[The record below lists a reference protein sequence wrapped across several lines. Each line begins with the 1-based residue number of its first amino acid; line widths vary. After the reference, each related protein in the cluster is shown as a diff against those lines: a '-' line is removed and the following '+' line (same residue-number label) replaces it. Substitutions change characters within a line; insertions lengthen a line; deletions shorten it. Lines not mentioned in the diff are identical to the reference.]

1 MKDLQNLLKIMSD
14 GLKTL
19 AQGVETLA
27 GRVDRIASNQMTTAP
42 RAKAVK
48 KTARKT
54 ARQRKG
60 KSMTA
65 ADTVLALISRSQKGI
80 GTAAIMAK
88 TGYDRKRVA
97 NVIYKLSKQ
106 GKIKSI
112 QRGVYLKSDY

>member
-1 MKDLQNLLKIMSD
+1 MKELQTLLKLMSD

-27 GRVDRIASNQMTTAP
+27 DRVDKIAKTQTADGP
-42 RAKAVK
+42 EGKTVK

-54 ARQRKG
+54 TRQREVKR
-60 KSMTA
+60 MTA
-65 ADTVLALISRSQKGI
+65 ADTVLNLIGRSKKGI
-80 GTAAIMAK
+80 DNTAIMAK

-97 NVIYKLSKQ
+97 NIIYKLGKQ